1 MTEKKLKE
9 ILKISDWQEVQKPE
23 QFLTLM
29 NYYYDLAPGV
39 QEKIIGK
46 IPNVLELTEEFRDY
60 CDAGLMEYEPSIPM
74 VMSTLVDDIRGIL
87 GDSSVVKEPG
97 QRREA
102 SILYEVFS
110 QWFGYYGEG
119 CALRPL

>member
-39 QEKIIGK
+39 QEKIIG
-46 IPNVLELTEEFRDY
+46 ICDRRHCLPYRSCYCRQSLTVFILFNNDICCLFHRTFDRAFR
-60 CDAGLMEYEPSIPM
+60 LFFI
-74 VMSTLVDDIRGIL
+74 
-87 GDSSVVKEPG
+87 
-97 QRREA
+97 
-102 SILYEVFS
+102 FS
-110 QWFGYYGEG
+110 GNFFHRSFFQDLFYF
-119 CALRPL
+119 L